1 MAEQNV
7 IYTQAWQP
15 DAGAIRSDTN
25 VATHARASDSA
36 EVQDVYI
43 DNIPAGGYISTV
55 NSTEANLAGGATFEG
70 VFDNAL
76 EYGAVRVAIYSSHV
90 SAASGLEFWCSKD
103 GISGFIEDVYTI
115 PAATAKTFAV
125 PVSAPYFK
133 IRYTNGATQTTTLKI
148 CVIFQRNVS
157 VVSSHRIG
165 DEVTDDD
172 DATLVQAVI
181 KAKRP
186 NGNYENINSDI
197 SGNLFTTIG
206 GVTQDAGGRVRIS
219 QLTTLGDYKIL
230 NADRTL
236 LLETVGTGTGTY
248 TASKYNM
255 AVTAGQWMVR
265 QSRRFH
271 PYFSGK
277 SQMVEC
283 TFDNFGLQANVSK
296 RVGYFSSVATTP
308 YATAYDG
315 LWLENTGTSYVLK
328 ASRAGTETVS
338 IDWTLWDNYDLISGY
353 NFDNFTVIL
362 FDFLWLGGAVYR
374 IWLKNGGGFV
384 LLHTVHYAGTA
395 QDVFIQSPNHPLRY
409 EIRSTTGSGSFRYIC
424 AQISTEGSINES
436 GISRTVRTG
445 GVTYATIGTTYP
457 VKAIRKQVSQ
467 RDVAIYIE
475 YLYMF
480 LTSNSDQAQWSLQ
493 INPTLSASLTYA
505 NVTNSAAQEASGNGT
520 ITVTADGT
528 VLAAG
533 AISTNGVLP
542 TDILKLNFLSAL
554 GSTIANAMDEY
565 VLCITPITTSV
576 TAFSGISYDEF

>member
-1 MAEQNV
+1 MTSVRYVPA
-7 IYTQAWQP
+7 IST
-15 DAGAIRSDTN
+15 DAGAIPVGTE
-25 VATHARASDSA
+25 VATHPRSGDGYK
-36 EVQDVYI
+36 VQDVYI
-43 DNIPAGGYISTV
+43 DPVNTV
-55 NSTEANLAGGATFEG
+55 T
-70 VFDNAL
+70 
-76 EYGAVRVAIYSSHV
+76 
-90 SAASGLEFWCSKD
+90 
-103 GISGFIEDVYTI
+103 
-115 PAATAKTFAV
+115 
-125 PVSAPYFK
+125 
-133 IRYTNGATQTTTLKI
+133 
-148 CVIFQRNVS
+148 
-157 VVSSHRIG
+157 
-165 DEVTDDD
+165 
-172 DATLVQAVI
+172 
-181 KAKRP
+181 
-186 NGNYENINSDI
+186 
-197 SGNLFTTIG
+197 TTIG
-206 GVTQDAGGRVRIS
+206 GVTQDAGGRIRIS

-283 TFDNFGLQANVSK
+283 TFDNFGLQANVQK

-308 YATAYDG
+308 YDTAYDG

-338 IDWTLWDNYDLISGY
+338 VDWTQWDNYDLISGY

-384 LLHTVHYAGTA
+384 LLHTVHYAGSA
-395 QDVFIQSPNHPLRY
+395 QDVFIQSPNQPLRY
-409 EIRSTTGSGSFRYIC
+409 EIRSTTGAGSFRYIC

-445 GVTYATIGTTYP
+445 SVSYATVGTTYP
-457 VKAIRKQVSQ
+457 VKAIRKQASQ
-467 RDVAIYIE
+467 RDIAIYVE

-480 LTSNSDQAQWSLQ
+480 LTSANDQAQWSLQ
-493 INPTLSASLTYA
+493 INPTLSAPLTYA

-520 ITVTADGT
+520 IKVTADGT

-542 TDILKLNFLSAL
+542 TDILKLNFLAAL
-554 GSTIANAMDEY
+554 GSTIANVMDQY
-565 VLCITPITTSV
+565 VLCITPITGGV
-576 TAFSGISYDEF
+576 TAFSGISYDEI

>member
-1 MAEQNV
+1 MTSVRYVPA
-7 IYTQAWQP
+7 IST
-15 DAGAIRSDTN
+15 DAGAVPVSTE
-25 VATHARASDSA
+25 VATHPRAGDGF
-36 EVQDVYI
+36 EIQDVYI
-43 DNIPAGGYISTV
+43 DNIPADGYVSNG
-55 NSTEANLAGGATFEG
+55 NSTEVNLAGGATFEG
-70 VFDNAL
+70 TFDSAL
-76 EYGAVRVAIYSSHV
+76 EYGAVRVAIYTSHV

-103 GISGFIEDVYTI
+103 GVSGFIEDVYTI
-115 PAATAKTFAV
+115 PAGTPKTFAV

-133 IRYTNGATQTTTLKI
+133 LRYTNGATQTTTLKI
-148 CVIFQRNVS
+148 CVIFQRNVG
-157 VVSSHRIG
+157 VISSHRIG
-165 DEVTDDD
+165 DTITDDD
-172 DATLVQAVI
+172 DATLVQAVL

-186 NGNYENINSDI
+186 GGTFENIAADV

-206 GVTQDAGGRVRIS
+206 GITQDAGGRVRIS

-255 AVTAGQWMVR
+255 AVTSGQWMVR
-265 QSRRFH
+265 QSRRYH

-277 SQMVEC
+277 SQMVET
-283 TFDNFGLQANVSK
+283 TFDNFGLQANVVK

-308 YATAYDG
+308 FDTAYDG
-315 LWLENTGTSYVLK
+315 IWLENTGTSYVLK

-374 IWLKNGGGFV
+374 IWIKNGGGFV
-384 LLHTVHYAGTA
+384 LLHTVHYAGTS
-395 QDVFIQSPNHPLRY
+395 QDVFIQSPNQPLRY

-445 GVTYATIGTTYP
+445 AVTFGTIGKTYP
-457 VKAIRKQVSQ
+457 VKAIRKQSTQ
-467 RDVAIYIE
+467 RDIAIFIE

-480 LTSNSDQAQWSLQ
+480 LTTANDQAVWTLQ
-493 INPTLSASLTYA
+493 INPTLSAPLTYA

-520 ITVTADGT
+520 ITVTSDGT
-528 VLAAG
+528 ILAAG

-542 TDILKLNFLSAL
+542 TDILKLNFLAAL
-554 GSTIANAMDEY
+554 GGTIANVMDEY
-565 VLCITPITTSV
+565 VLCITPITANI
-576 TAFSGISYDEF
+576 TAHSGISYDEI